1 MARVCLR
8 ECELK
13 EVDVICLEKGS
24 SMQSDSDSDNFDD
37 WSDGDD
43 VSCRSLFDSS
53 VLDSPRAVV
62 DQAWRDYRFGVRD
75 VCRVIGTDDI
85 TLIKLVN
92 FVRGRVQE
100 AISSD
105 VKVNVDFATALQEEL
120 CTCHETLLSDD
131 KYMLPVDREDPLLY
145 LLSEAM
151 QDDSVNIDDE
161 DDPQGADAQ
170 QQVIHLKE
178 ELAKCKALLKELT
191 QEPSQSLKEA
201 AVSTSS
207 KGSGKAKEDKHG
219 DNYYF
224 DGYGHLSI
232 HEVMLRDRPRTTTYQ
247 ASLMKNMAF
256 IKDKVVLDV
265 GCGTG
270 ILSMF
275 AAQAG
280 ARRVIGVDS
289 SNIIES
295 AKQIVA
301 RNGFSSD
308 KVTLIKGRLEEIELP
323 PGVEGVDVII
333 SEWMGYALY
342 FENMLTSVLY
352 ARDKWLNK
360 STGLLLP
367 NTANIFIEAMAATEI
382 DDRVGYWKNVY
393 GFDMSLLDEGVV
405 KEAQVQYVEGKHV
418 ASNRCETHVLE
429 ISTATND
436 DLDFVRDFK
445 LVVTRDAAINCFV
458 VSFDVTFNGLQMNG
472 EMASGFKELVLSTG
486 CEAQP
491 THWKQTVLWLK
502 AEHIMQCEAGTELN
516 GKIHYQRSPENP
528 RDYLLALTWSFE
540 GRDYAQSFSL
550 EA

>member
-1 MARVCLR
+1 
-8 ECELK
+8 
-13 EVDVICLEKGS
+13 
-24 SMQSDSDSDNFDD
+24 MQSDSESDNYDD

-43 VSCRSLFDSS
+43 VSCRSLFDDN
-53 VLDSPRAVV
+53 VLDSPRAVI
-62 DQAWRDYRFGVRD
+62 DQCWRDYRFSVRD

-85 TLIKLVN
+85 TLIKLIN

-100 AISSD
+100 AINNH
-105 VKVNVDFATALQEEL
+105 VNVTSDFAAALQEDL
-120 CTCHETLLSDD
+120 CINHEALLSDD
-131 KYMLPVDREDPLLY
+131 KYMIPVDREDPLLY
-145 LLSEAM
+145 LLSEALLE
-151 QDDSVNIDDE
+151 DSLNIDDN
-161 DDPQGADAQ
+161 DDSQSGGTE

-191 QEPSQSLKEA
+191 QDPAQPLKELSA
-201 AVSTSS
+201 SS
-207 KGSGKAKEDKHG
+207 LSNPTDKGKQGEHG

-247 ASLMKNMAF
+247 ASLMKNMDF
-256 IKDKVVLDV
+256 IRGKVVLDV

-280 ARRVIGVDS
+280 AKRVIGVDS

-323 PGVEGVDVII
+323 RDIESVDVII

-342 FENMLTSVLY
+342 FENMLSSVLY

-367 NTANIFIEAMAATEI
+367 STANIFIEAMAATEI
-382 DDRVGYWKNVY
+382 DDRVSYWKDVY
-393 GFDMSLLDEGVV
+393 GFDMSLLDEGVI
-405 KEAQVQYVEGKHV
+405 KEAQVQFVEQKQV
-418 ASNRCETHVLE
+418 VSNRCEAHVLE
-429 ISTATND
+429 ISTATSD

-445 LVVTRDAAINCFV
+445 LIVDRDAVVNSFV
-458 VSFDVTFNGLQMNG
+458 VSFDVTFNGRQMDG
-472 EMASGFKELVLSTG
+472 KMASGFEELVLSTG
-486 CEAQP
+486 CDAHP

-502 AEHIMQCEAGTELN
+502 PEHIMQCMAGTELS
-516 GKIHYQRSPENP
+516 GMVHYQRSSENP
-528 RDYLLALTWSFE
+528 RDYLLALTWGFQ